1 MNNHHRLTW
10 TLIGGLLIVM
20 LLGLALSSPSRA
32 IGQSENPPTHV
43 PPPPRTLP
51 PGIRST
57 PVPQAAQKTPR
68 PPSENLNTPTP
79 VPVIMLPI
87 SGGSTG
93 GADHLLS
100 FVLIGGGLGLLALAL
115 RVARRSHTQ

>member
-20 LLGLALSSPSRA
+20 LLGLSLSSPSRA
-32 IGQSENPPTHV
+32 VGQGENPPTHV

-57 PVPQAAQKTPR
+57 PVPQTAQKTPK
-68 PPSENLNTPTP
+68 PPSENPNTPTP
-79 VPVIMLPI
+79 VPVIMLPV

-93 GADHLLS
+93 GTDHLLS
-100 FVLIGGGLGLLALAL
+100 FVLIAGGFGLLALAL
-115 RVARRSHTQ
+115 RMARRSHTR